1 LIGVRMMKK
10 SQRRLAVF
18 RPWNLL
24 IVIIAFGVIFYIIK
38 NRTRIP
44 ETDIPVKYYFIIGI
58 IASLGML
65 ACFTRRLM
73 RHLKLYRWE
82 TATATI
88 VGSRVN
94 RIDGYFDSGAGYEP
108 VIGYKH
114 TVGVKE
120 YISGRINPSEGWAS
134 SFPFIAEKLV
144 NKYPEGKTVRV
155 LYDPARS
162 DKSILEGAML
172 FPSLAFIL
180 MGVLAL
186 VVSILAVA
194 GVMGV

>member
-1 LIGVRMMKK
+1 MKISGYGTINPTSIDTSEVRGV
-10 SQRRLAVF
+10 S
-18 RPWNLL
+18 
-24 IVIIAFGVIFYIIK
+24 G
-38 NRTRIP
+38 
-44 ETDIPVKYYFIIGI
+44 
-58 IASLGML
+58 
-65 ACFTRRLM
+65 
-73 RHLKLYRWE
+73 
-82 TATATI
+82 
-88 VGSRVN
+88 RV
-94 RIDGYFDSGAGYEP
+94 
-108 VIGYKH
+108 VIGKSDGAKNFCMRVFEIAPGGYTYKH